1 MKKVVK
7 AVKKHKKDEAG
18 VFAGDDFSSGS
29 DAYNTEDMSS
39 KDLKELDS
47 FAAEEK
53 KAFSSPLKASE
64 MKTMEKG
71 GDALF
76 KEITAGLKGVSDEEY
91 EKAKKFFEVKDD

>member
-1 MKKVVK
+1 MPAKEEK
-7 AVKKHKKDEAG
+7 G
-18 VFAGDDFSSGS
+18 VFAGEDNSGGDPYTTEELSSE
-29 DAYNTEDMSS
+29 DASAIDE
-39 KDLKELDS
+39 

-76 KEITAGLKGVSDEEY
+76 KEITAGLKGVSDQEY
-91 EKAKKFFEVKDD
+91 QKAKQFFQTTDV